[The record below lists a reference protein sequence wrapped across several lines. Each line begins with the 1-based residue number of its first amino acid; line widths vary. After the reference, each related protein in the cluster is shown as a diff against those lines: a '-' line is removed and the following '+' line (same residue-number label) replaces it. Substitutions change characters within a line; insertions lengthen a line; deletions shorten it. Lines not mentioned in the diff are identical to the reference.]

1 MIKEI
6 DASISLKINDI
17 EINID
22 INKVHDL
29 LNISIYENKTHMQLN
44 DYYFGYEQRQMLKES
59 GFTDEEIEKI
69 YLLNKIQSIDIN
81 DVRIRQNKI
90 AIAKLYDKIQKYVTG
105 KEPLTE
111 REMQALKYINKETIS
126 FEEYKQLP
134 EIIKDQY
141 CLTFSQNNFEGKYKS
156 ATEAYTENIKFLI
169 SLILKFK
176 SHISYMIFNSKLTA
190 VRANGDDILKIK
202 ISTDNINH
210 ILVTI
215 KENITDDA
223 GYGDINYNIIPIKD
237 LNHNFE
243 EMFKDFNTSKL
254 TKVQIPKDE
263 ALKTVKTTYLKTK
276 FYYQLKPEI
285 VKQKEELVKNIAI
298 ALCQHTNRNSVSTI
312 INEAE
317 EILNMPYYPD
327 TENPD
332 PKFYECYDTY
342 RYIDKHVHDYTMQNE
357 PYNLTISDAIKLME
371 IILIK

>member
-59 GFTDEEIEKI
+59 GFTDEEIEKM
-69 YLLNKIQSIDIN
+69 YLLNKIQSVDIN

-90 AIAKLYDKIQKYVTG
+90 AVTKLYDKIQKYITG

-141 CLTFSQNNFEGKYKS
+141 CLTFNQNNFEGKYKS
-156 ATEAYTENIKFLI
+156 CTEAYTKNIKFLM
-169 SLILKFK
+169 SLILKVR

-190 VRANGDDILKIK
+190 VRAGGDDILKVK
-202 ISTDNINH
+202 INTDNINH
-210 ILVTI
+210 IPVTI

-223 GYGDINYNIIPIKD
+223 GYGDINYNIIPIKE
-237 LNHNFE
+237 LHREFA
-243 EMFKDFNTSKL
+243 EMFKDFDTSKI
-254 TKVQIPKDE
+254 TKIQVSKDE
-263 ALKTVKTTYLKTK
+263 ALKTVKTKYLKTK
-276 FYYQLKPEI
+276 YYYQLKPEI

-298 ALCQHTNRNSVSTI
+298 ALCEKKNKNSVANLI
-312 INEAE
+312 DEAE
-317 EILNMPYYPD
+317 EIINMPYYPE

-342 RYIDKHVHDYTMQNE
+342 KYIDKHVHDYTMQNE
-357 PYNLTISDAIKLME
+357 PYNLTISDAIKLIE

>member
-17 EINID
+17 EININ

-59 GFTDEEIEKI
+59 GFTDEEIEKM
-69 YLLNKIQSIDIN
+69 YLLNKIQSVDIN
-81 DVRIRQNKI
+81 DVRIQQNKI
-90 AIAKLYDKIQKYVTG
+90 AVTKLYDKIQKYVTG

-111 REMQALKYINKETIS
+111 REMQALSYINKETIS
-126 FEEYKQLP
+126 FEKYKQLP
-134 EIIKDQY
+134 EIIKDNY
-141 CLTFSQNNFEGKYKS
+141 CLTFNRNNFEDKYKS
-156 ATEAYTENIKFLI
+156 ATEIYTENVKFLI
-169 SLILKFK
+169 LLILKFK
-176 SHISYMIFNSKLTA
+176 NYISYIIFNSKLTA
-190 VRANGDDILKIK
+190 VRTSGNDILKVK
-202 ISTDNINH
+202 MSTDNINH

-215 KENITDDA
+215 KKNITNDA

-243 EMFKDFNTSKL
+243 EMFKDFNTSTL
-254 TKVQIPKDE
+254 TKIQVSKDE
-263 ALKTVKTTYLKTK
+263 ALKTVKNNYIKTK

-285 VKQKEELVKNIAI
+285 VKQKEELVKKLAR
-298 ALCQHTNRNSVSTI
+298 ALCEKANKNSVTNL

-317 EILNMPYYPD
+317 EIINMPYYPETD
-327 TENPD
+327 NPD

-342 RYIDKHVHDYTMQNE
+342 KYIDKHVHEYTMQNE
-357 PYNLTISDAIKLME
+357 PCILPLSDAIRLIE
-371 IILIK
+371 IILTK

>member
-6 DASISLKINDI
+6 DTSISLKINDI

-22 INKVHDL
+22 INKEHDL

-44 DYYFGYEQRQMLKES
+44 NYYFGYEQRQMLKES
-59 GFTDEEIEKI
+59 GFTDTEIEKM
-69 YLLNKIQSIDIN
+69 YLLNKIQSVDIN

-90 AIAKLYDKIQKYVTG
+90 AVTKLYDKIQKYVTG
-105 KEPLTE
+105 KEPLTG
-111 REMQALKYINKETIS
+111 REMQALSYIDKETIS

-141 CLTFSQNNFEGKYKS
+141 CLTFNQNNFEGKYKS
-156 ATEAYTENIKFLI
+156 ATEAYTENIKFLM

-190 VRANGDDILKIK
+190 VRAGGDDILKIK

-243 EMFKDFNTSKL
+243 EMFKDFNTSKI
-254 TKVQIPKDE
+254 TKIQVSKDE
-263 ALKTVKTTYLKTK
+263 ALKTVKTKYLKTK
-276 FYYQLKPEI
+276 YYYQLKPEI

-298 ALCQHTNRNSVSTI
+298 ALCEKKNKNFVANLI
-312 INEAE
+312 DEAE
-317 EILNMPYYPD
+317 EIINMPYYPE
-327 TENPD
+327 TENPN

-342 RYIDKHVHDYTMQNE
+342 KYIDKHVHDYTMQNE
-357 PYNLTISDAIKLME
+357 PYNLTISDAIKLIE

>member
-59 GFTDEEIEKI
+59 GFTDEEIEKM
-69 YLLNKIQSIDIN
+69 YLLNKIQSVDIN

-90 AIAKLYDKIQKYVTG
+90 AVTKLYDKIQKYVTG

-111 REMQALKYINKETIS
+111 REMQALSYINKETIS
-126 FEEYKQLP
+126 FEKYKQLP

-141 CLTFSQNNFEGKYKS
+141 CLTFNQNNFEGKCKS
-156 ATEAYTENIKFLI
+156 ATEAYTENIKFLM

-176 SHISYMIFNSKLTA
+176 NYISYMIFNSKLTA
-190 VRANGDDILKIK
+190 VRTSGNDILKVK

-223 GYGDINYNIIPIKD
+223 GYGDINYNIIPIKE
-237 LNHNFE
+237 LHREFA
-243 EMFKDFNTSKL
+243 EMFKDFDTYKL
-254 TKVQIPKDE
+254 TKTQVSKDE

-298 ALCQHTNRNSVSTI
+298 ALCEKKNKNSVTNL
-312 INEAE
+312 INKAE
-317 EILNMPYYPD
+317 EIINMSYYPD

-342 RYIDKHVHDYTMQNE
+342 RYIDKHVHEYTMQNE
-357 PYNLTISDAIKLME
+357 PCILSISDAIRLME
-371 IILIK
+371 IILTK

>member
-22 INKVHDL
+22 TNKVHDL

-59 GFTDEEIEKI
+59 GFTDEEIEKM
-69 YLLNKIQSIDIN
+69 YLLNKIQSVDIN

-90 AIAKLYDKIQKYVTG
+90 AVTKLYDKIQKYITG

-111 REMQALKYINKETIS
+111 REMQALKYIDKETIS

-141 CLTFSQNNFEGKYKS
+141 CLTFNQNNFEGKYKS
-156 ATEAYTENIKFLI
+156 ATEVYTENIKFLM

-176 SHISYMIFNSKLTA
+176 NYISYIIFNSKLTA
-190 VRANGDDILKIK
+190 VRTSGNDILKVK
-202 ISTDNINH
+202 MSTDNINH
-210 ILVTI
+210 IPITI
-215 KENITDDA
+215 KENITNDA
-223 GYGDINYNIIPIKD
+223 GYGDINYNIIPIKE
-237 LNHNFE
+237 LHREFA
-243 EMFKDFNTSKL
+243 EMFKDFNTSTL
-254 TKVQIPKDE
+254 TKIQVSKDE
-263 ALKTVKTTYLKTK
+263 TLKTVKTKYLKTK
-276 FYYQLKPEI
+276 YYYQLKPEI

-298 ALCQHTNRNSVSTI
+298 ALCEKKNKNSVANLI
-312 INEAE
+312 DEAE
-317 EILNMPYYPD
+317 EIINMPYYPD

-332 PKFYECYDTY
+332 PKFYKCYDTY

-357 PYNLTISDAIKLME
+357 PYILAIEDAIHLME

>member
-59 GFTDEEIEKI
+59 GFTDEEIEKM
-69 YLLNKIQSIDIN
+69 YLLNKIQSVDIN

-90 AIAKLYDKIQKYVTG
+90 AVTKLYDKIQKYVTG
-105 KEPLTE
+105 KEALTE
-111 REMQALKYINKETIS
+111 REMQALSYIDKETIS

-134 EIIKDQY
+134 EIIKDNY
-141 CLTFSQNNFEGKYKS
+141 CLTFNQNNFEGKYKS
-156 ATEAYTENIKFLI
+156 ATEVYTENIKFLI

-176 SHISYMIFNSKLTA
+176 NYISYMIFNSKLTA
-190 VRANGDDILKIK
+190 VRANGEDILKVK

-210 ILVTI
+210 IPVTI

-243 EMFKDFNTSKL
+243 EMFKDFNTSTL
-254 TKVQIPKDE
+254 TKIQVSKDE
-263 ALKTVKTTYLKTK
+263 TLKTVKTKYLKTRY
-276 FYYQLKPEI
+276 YYQLKPEI
-285 VKQKEELVKNIAI
+285 VKQKEKLVKNIAR
-298 ALCQHTNRNSVSTI
+298 ALCQHTDKNSVANLIKEAKDI
-312 INEAE
+312 I
-317 EILNMPYYPD
+317 NMPYYPD
-327 TENPD
+327 TDNPD

-342 RYIDKHVHDYTMQNE
+342 KFIDKNIHKYTMQNE
-357 PYNLTISDAIKLME
+357 QCILPISDAVHLME
-371 IILIK
+371 IILTK

>member
-22 INKVHDL
+22 INKIHDL

-59 GFTDEEIEKI
+59 GFTDEEIEKM
-69 YLLNKIQSIDIN
+69 YLLNKIQSVDIN

-90 AIAKLYDKIQKYVTG
+90 AVTKLYDKIQKYITG
-105 KEPLTE
+105 KKPLTE
-111 REMQALKYINKETIS
+111 REMQALSYINKETIS
-126 FEEYKQLP
+126 FEKYKQLP

-141 CLTFSQNNFEGKYKS
+141 CLTFNQNNFEGKYKS
-156 ATEAYTENIKFLI
+156 ATEAYTENIKFLM

-176 SHISYMIFNSKLTA
+176 NYISYMIFNSKLTA
-190 VRANGDDILKIK
+190 VRTSGNDILKIK

-210 ILVTI
+210 IPVTI

-223 GYGDINYNIIPIKD
+223 GYGDINYNIIPIKK
-237 LNHNFE
+237 LHREFAE
-243 EMFKDFNTSKL
+243 IFKDFNTSIL
-254 TKVQIPKDE
+254 TKIQVSKDE
-263 ALKTVKTTYLKTK
+263 ALKTVKNNYLKTK
-276 FYYQLKPEI
+276 YYYQLKPEI

-298 ALCQHTNRNSVSTI
+298 ALCEKKNKNSVANLI
-312 INEAE
+312 DEAE
-317 EILNMPYYPD
+317 EIINMPYYPD

-342 RYIDKHVHDYTMQNE
+342 KYIDKHVHDYTMQNE
-357 PYNLTISDAIKLME
+357 PYNLMISDAIKLME

>member
-59 GFTDEEIEKI
+59 GFTDEEIEKM
-69 YLLNKIQSIDIN
+69 YLLNKIQSVDIN

-90 AIAKLYDKIQKYVTG
+90 AVTKLYNKIQKYVTG

-111 REMQALKYINKETIS
+111 REMQALSYINKESIS
-126 FEEYKQLP
+126 FEKYKQLP

-141 CLTFSQNNFEGKYKS
+141 CLTFNQNNFEGKYKS
-156 ATEAYTENIKFLI
+156 CTEAYTENIKFLI
-169 SLILKFK
+169 LLILKFK
-176 SHISYMIFNSKLTA
+176 NYISYMIFNSKLTA
-190 VRANGDDILKIK
+190 VRTSGNDILKVK

-223 GYGDINYNIIPIKD
+223 GYGDINYNIIPIKE
-237 LNHNFE
+237 LHREFA
-243 EMFKDFNTSKL
+243 EMFKDFDTSKL

-263 ALKTVKTTYLKTK
+263 ALKTVKNNYIKTK
-276 FYYQLKPEI
+276 YYYQLKPEI

-298 ALCQHTNRNSVSTI
+298 ALCEKKNKNSVANLI
-312 INEAE
+312 DEAE
-317 EILNMPYYPD
+317 EIINMPYYPE

-357 PYNLTISDAIKLME
+357 PYNLTISDAIRLME
-371 IILIK
+371 IILTK

>member
-59 GFTDEEIEKI
+59 GFTDEEIEKM
-69 YLLNKIQSIDIN
+69 YLLNKIQSVNIN
-81 DVRIRQNKI
+81 DVRIQQNKI
-90 AIAKLYDKIQKYVTG
+90 AVTKLYNKIQKYVTG

-141 CLTFSQNNFEGKYKS
+141 CLTFAQNDFEGKYKS
-156 ATEAYTENIKFLI
+156 ATEVYTENIKFLI

-190 VRANGDDILKIK
+190 VRANGEDILKVK
-202 ISTDNINH
+202 INTDNINH
-210 ILVTI
+210 IPVKI

-223 GYGDINYNIIPIKD
+223 GYGDINYNIIPIKE
-237 LNHNFE
+237 LHREFA
-243 EMFKDFNTSKL
+243 EMFKDFDTSKL

-298 ALCQHTNRNSVSTI
+298 ALCEKKNKNSVANFI
-312 INEAE
+312 DEAE
-317 EILNMPYYPD
+317 EIINMPYYPE

-357 PYNLTISDAIKLME
+357 PYNLTISDAIRLME
-371 IILIK
+371 IILTK

>member
-22 INKVHDL
+22 INKIHDL

-59 GFTDEEIEKI
+59 GFTDEEIEKM
-69 YLLNKIQSIDIN
+69 YLLNKIQSVDIN

-90 AIAKLYDKIQKYVTG
+90 AVTKLYDKIQKYVTG

-141 CLTFSQNNFEGKYKS
+141 CLTFNQNNFEGKYKS
-156 ATEAYTENIKFLI
+156 CTEAYTKNIKFLM

-176 SHISYMIFNSKLTA
+176 NYISYIIFNSKLTA
-190 VRANGDDILKIK
+190 VRTSGNDILKVK
-202 ISTDNINH
+202 MSTDNINH
-210 ILVTI
+210 IPVTI
-215 KENITDDA
+215 KENITNDA
-223 GYGDINYNIIPIKD
+223 GYGDINYNIIPIKE
-237 LNHNFE
+237 LHREFA
-243 EMFKDFNTSKL
+243 EMFKDFNTSTL

-298 ALCQHTNRNSVSTI
+298 ALCEKKNKNSIANLIDEAKEI
-312 INEAE
+312 I
-317 EILNMPYYPD
+317 NMPYYPD

-342 RYIDKHVHDYTMQNE
+342 RYINKHVHDYTMQNE

>member
-59 GFTDEEIEKI
+59 GFTDEEIEKM
-69 YLLNKIQSIDIN
+69 YLLNKIQSVDIN
-81 DVRIRQNKI
+81 DVRIQQNKI
-90 AIAKLYDKIQKYVTG
+90 AVTKLYDKIQKYVTG

-111 REMQALKYINKETIS
+111 REMQALSYINKETIS
-126 FEEYKQLP
+126 FEKYKQLP

-141 CLTFSQNNFEGKYKS
+141 CLTFNQNNFEGKYKS
-156 ATEAYTENIKFLI
+156 ATEVYTENVKFLI
-169 SLILKFK
+169 LLILKFK
-176 SHISYMIFNSKLTA
+176 NYISYIIFNSKLTA
-190 VRANGDDILKIK
+190 VRTSGNDILKVK

-210 ILVTI
+210 IPVTI
-215 KENITDDA
+215 KENITNDA
-223 GYGDINYNIIPIKD
+223 GYGDINYNIIPIKE
-237 LNHNFE
+237 LHREFA
-243 EMFKDFNTSKL
+243 EMFKDFDTSKL
-254 TKVQIPKDE
+254 TKTQVSKDE
-263 ALKTVKTTYLKTK
+263 ALKTVKANYLKTK

-285 VKQKEELVKNIAI
+285 VKQKEELIKNIAI
-298 ALCQHTNRNSVSTI
+298 ALCEKKNKNSVANLI
-312 INEAE
+312 DEAE
-317 EILNMPYYPD
+317 EIINMPYYPN

-342 RYIDKHVHDYTMQNE
+342 RYIDKHVHEYTMQNE
-357 PYNLTISDAIKLME
+357 PCILPLSDAIRLME
-371 IILIK
+371 IILTK

>member
-44 DYYFGYEQRQMLKES
+44 DYYLNNEQRQMLTKL
-59 GFTDEEIEKI
+59 GFTDAEIEQM
-69 YLLNKIQSIDIN
+69 YLLNKIQSVDIN
-81 DVRIRQNKI
+81 DVRIQQNKI
-90 AIAKLYDKIQKYVTG
+90 AVTKLYDKIQKYVTG
-105 KEPLTE
+105 KEPLAE
-111 REMQALKYINKETIS
+111 QEMQALKYINKETIS

-134 EIIKDQY
+134 EIIKDNY
-141 CLTFSQNNFEGKYKS
+141 CLTFNQNNFEGKYKS
-156 ATEAYTENIKFLI
+156 ATEVYTENIKFLM

-176 SHISYMIFNSKLTA
+176 NYISYIIFNSKLTA

-202 ISTDNINH
+202 ISTDNINY
-210 ILVTI
+210 IPVTI

-223 GYGDINYNIIPIKD
+223 GYGDINYNIIPIKE
-237 LNHNFE
+237 LHREFA
-243 EMFKDFNTSKL
+243 EMFKDFDTSKL

-298 ALCQHTNRNSVSTI
+298 ALCEKKNKNSI
-312 INEAE
+312 ANLIDEAE
-317 EILNMPYYPD
+317 EIINMPYYPD

-357 PYNLTISDAIKLME
+357 PYNLTISDAVRLME

>member
-6 DASISLKINDI
+6 DTSISLKINDI

-22 INKVHDL
+22 INKEHDL

-44 DYYFGYEQRQMLKES
+44 NYYFGYEQKQMLKES
-59 GFTDEEIEKI
+59 GFTDTEIEKI
-69 YLLNKIQSIDIN
+69 YALNKIQSVDIN
-81 DVRIRQNKI
+81 NISIRQNKI
-90 AIAKLYDKIQKYVTG
+90 AVAKLYDKVQKYVTG
-105 KEPLTE
+105 KKPLTKQ
-111 REMQALKYINKETIS
+111 EMQALSYINKEAIS

-134 EIIKDQY
+134 NIIKDQY
-141 CLTFSQNNFEGKYKS
+141 CLAFAQNNFESKYKS
-156 ATEAYTENIKFLI
+156 ATEVYTDNIKFLM
-169 SLILKFK
+169 SLIRKFTNN
-176 SHISYMIFNSKLTA
+176 ISYMIFNAKLTA
-190 VRANGDDILKIK
+190 VRAGGDDILKIN
-202 ISTDNINH
+202 INADNINH
-210 ILVTI
+210 IPITI

-223 GYGDINYNIIPIKD
+223 GHGDINYNIIPLKD

-243 EMFKDFNTSKL
+243 EMFKDFDTSIL
-254 TKVQIPKDE
+254 TKIQISKNE
-263 ALKTVKTTYLKTK
+263 ALKTVKAKYLKTK
-276 FYYQLKPEI
+276 YYYQLKPEI

-298 ALCQHTNRNSVSTI
+298 ALCEKKNKNFVANLIDETKEI
-312 INEAE
+312 I
-317 EILNMPYYPD
+317 NMPYYPD

>member
-6 DASISLKINDI
+6 DTSISLKINDI

-22 INKVHDL
+22 INKVHNL

-59 GFTDEEIEKI
+59 GFTDEEIEKM
-69 YLLNKIQSIDIN
+69 YLLNKIQSVDIN
-81 DVRIRQNKI
+81 DVRIQQNKI
-90 AIAKLYDKIQKYVTG
+90 GVTKLYDKIQKYVTG

-141 CLTFSQNNFEGKYKS
+141 CLTFAQNNFEGKYKS
-156 ATEAYTENIKFLI
+156 CTEAYTENIKFLM

-190 VRANGDDILKIK
+190 VRAGGDDILKMK
-202 ISTDNINH
+202 LSTDNINH
-210 ILVTI
+210 IPITI

-223 GYGDINYNIIPIKD
+223 GYGDINYNIIPIKE
-237 LNHNFE
+237 LHREFA
-243 EMFKDFNTSKL
+243 EMFKDFNTSKI
-254 TKVQIPKDE
+254 TKIQVSKDE
-263 ALKTVKTTYLKTK
+263 ALKTVKNNYIKTK
-276 FYYQLKPEI
+276 YYYQLKPEI

-298 ALCQHTNRNSVSTI
+298 ALCEKKNKNSI
-312 INEAE
+312 ANLIDEAE
-317 EILNMPYYPD
+317 EIINMPYYPE

-342 RYIDKHVHDYTMQNE
+342 KYIDKHVHDYTMQNN
-357 PYNLTISDAIKLME
+357 PYNLTISDTIKLIE

>member
-6 DASISLKINDI
+6 DTSISLKINDI

-59 GFTDEEIEKI
+59 GFTDEEIEKM
-69 YLLNKIQSIDIN
+69 YLLNKIQSVDIN

-90 AIAKLYDKIQKYVTG
+90 AVTKLYNKIKKYITG

-111 REMQALKYINKETIS
+111 REMQKLKYINKKTIS

-141 CLTFSQNNFEGKYKS
+141 CLTFNQNNFEGKYKS
-156 ATEAYTENIKFLI
+156 ATEAYTENIKFLM

-176 SHISYMIFNSKLTA
+176 NYISYIIFNSKLTA
-190 VRANGDDILKIK
+190 VRTSGNDILKVK

-210 ILVTI
+210 IPVTI

-237 LNHNFE
+237 LNHNFA
-243 EMFKDFNTSKL
+243 EMFKDFDTSIL
-254 TKVQIPKDE
+254 TKIQVSKDE
-263 ALKTVKTTYLKTK
+263 VLKTVKTKYLKTK
-276 FYYQLKPEI
+276 YYYQLKPEI

-298 ALCQHTNRNSVSTI
+298 ALCEKKNKNSVANLI
-312 INEAE
+312 DEAE
-317 EILNMPYYPD
+317 EIINMPYYPD